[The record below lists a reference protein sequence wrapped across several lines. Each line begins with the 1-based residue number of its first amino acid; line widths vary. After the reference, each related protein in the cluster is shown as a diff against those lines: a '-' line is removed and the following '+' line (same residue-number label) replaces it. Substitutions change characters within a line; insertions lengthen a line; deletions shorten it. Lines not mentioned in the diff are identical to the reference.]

1 MTIIERI
8 QPNKVKKVVRELY
21 ENHPEWVGTSATP
34 TGIFAAMGET
44 QVPVMK
50 VILSY
55 TNNSVT
61 LITDG
66 IEIDEAA
73 IRAEIQDIA
82 N

>member
-21 ENHPEWVGTSATP
+21 ENHPEWVGTSVAP